1 MKSNYVI
8 QGTYSIAFLGSCALL
23 IGDGLR
29 IHATFYDIFEFINFL
44 STEKCTKVWKDDGE
58 IKVRFEKDIQL

>member
-23 IGDGLR
+23 IGDGLN
-29 IHATFYDIFEFINFL
+29 IQAEFDNMFELMNFL
-44 STEKCTKVWKDDGE
+44 SAEKCTQVWK
-58 IKVRFEKDIQL
+58 EK